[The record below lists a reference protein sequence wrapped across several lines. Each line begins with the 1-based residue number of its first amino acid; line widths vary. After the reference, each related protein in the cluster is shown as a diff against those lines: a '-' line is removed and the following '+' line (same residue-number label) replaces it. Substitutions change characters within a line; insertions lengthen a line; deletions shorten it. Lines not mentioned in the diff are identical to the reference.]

1 MVITR
6 PDPTSGR
13 SLPELAAE
21 CVSAGA
27 TAIQLR
33 DKESDGRALY
43 LMARRLRRALRGT
56 GALLLVNDRVD
67 VALAAGAD
75 GAHLGP
81 EDLPLGAA
89 RRLVPA
95 DFVLGFSADTPEEG
109 RQAAAAGAD
118 YLGVGAVYGTA
129 TKEGLEEEAI
139 GPDRVGEVLAASG
152 LPGVGI
158 GGIHAGNAGPVARTG
173 AGVAVVSAV
182 LDAADPSAA
191 VRELLRALEAG
202 SGVSS

>member
-33 DKESDGRALY
+33 DKEADGRALY

-182 LDAADPSAA
+182 MDAADPSAA
-191 VRELLRALEAG
+191 VRELLRAVEAG